1 MAERTNSELFTKN
14 SLKLQTGSFV
24 TQSNVQDQ
32 PEYIVVTTGSVPI
45 LDKESGVDTYRGS
58 ITKTYNLPVVKVKM
72 PSALGV
78 EWYTTI
84 SGTQVNYTAIG
95 PSKNTSYKCIANV
108 LMGETTLILPYNI
121 QAILNGVIIVGD
133 VEYVLVQPHQFNL
146 KNTIIFEDLNNNK
159 IEWSKKGPTTWTAL
173 TEVDLRKSSVFLT
186 YLI

>member
-32 PEYIVVTTGSVPI
+32 PEYIIVTTGSVPI

-58 ITKTYNLPVVKVKM
+58 ITKTYGLPIVKVKI
-72 PSALGV
+72 SSVLDG

-84 SGTQVNYTAIG
+84 SDKQVSYSVVGT
-95 PSKNTSYKCIANV
+95 SKNTSYRCVANV

-146 KNTIIFEDLNNNK
+146 KNTMIFEDLNHNK
-159 IEWSKKGPTTWTAL
+159 IEWSKKDHTTWTAL
-173 TEVDLRKSSVFLT
+173 TEVDLRESSVFLT